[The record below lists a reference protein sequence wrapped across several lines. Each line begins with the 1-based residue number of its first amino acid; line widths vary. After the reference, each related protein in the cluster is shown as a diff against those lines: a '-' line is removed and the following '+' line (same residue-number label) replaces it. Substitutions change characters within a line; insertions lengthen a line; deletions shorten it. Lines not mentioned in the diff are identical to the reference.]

1 MKITRTISLAA
12 LLVVAFCCGIEISAK
27 APEQGVDESN
37 RRKAEY
43 IYMEAQRHNALD
55 KQDSYY
61 ELLNRAYSLD
71 TTATDVGFY
80 LGYYKLAMSNGD
92 STLFHRGYNMMSKHF
107 EKSPEDFYA
116 TYLYGN
122 INERIGKKRKAL
134 TAWAKLDSLYPEK
147 PEMGFKY
154 AEALCATKDSSLT
167 RKALDIYSRIEVAE
181 GKSATISNRKVRAY
195 FNLNDT
201 AAIINELHSLIA
213 SSPRSAEYNVF
224 AADVYSIF
232 NLPDSALYYYNR
244 ACEMDSTNGL
254 AYYSRANFY
263 KVQGDSITYDREV
276 FHALKMESLD
286 LESKLN
292 LLTNYIRALY
302 EDPDQQP
309 RIQELF
315 DVLME
320 QHPHEVDIHDLYCS
334 YLVAIEDFEAAAEQ
348 AGYALD
354 INPTEESRWRAL
366 MSLYVQTKN
375 YDKAAEVG
383 TDALRYHPRNA
394 MITYLIGVDY
404 NLAEKPDSSLY
415 YLNKALAVT
424 DSTDFEMIS
433 SVLCSIGDVHY
444 QMSETDGAFIYYDK
458 ALAVN
463 PDNLLALNNF
473 AYYIACEGKDLERAE
488 RMSAI
493 TIKAE
498 PENDTS
504 LDTYAWVLFKMKQY
518 DRAQYYIEEAFK
530 YSDEPSAELYHH
542 AGDIYFMTGDPD
554 KAVEYWQQA
563 LDLEPDNEMLQRKV
577 KHETYFYK

>member
-1 MKITRTISLAA
+1 
-12 LLVVAFCCGIEISAK
+12 
-27 APEQGVDESN
+27 
-37 RRKAEY
+37 
-43 IYMEAQRHNALD
+43 
-55 KQDSYY
+55 
-61 ELLNRAYSLD
+61 
-71 TTATDVGFY
+71 
-80 LGYYKLAMSNGD
+80 
-92 STLFHRGYNMMSKHF
+92 
-107 EKSPEDFYA
+107 
-116 TYLYGN
+116 
-122 INERIGKKRKAL
+122 
-134 TAWAKLDSLYPEK
+134 
-147 PEMGFKY
+147 
-154 AEALCATKDSSLT
+154 
-167 RKALDIYSRIEVAE
+167 
-181 GKSATISNRKVRAY
+181 
-195 FNLNDT
+195 
-201 AAIINELHSLIA
+201 
-213 SSPRSAEYNVF
+213 
-224 AADVYSIF
+224 
-232 NLPDSALYYYNR
+232 
-244 ACEMDSTNGL
+244 MDSTNGL

-383 TDALRYHPRNA
+383 TDALRYHPQNA

-433 SVLCSIGDVHY
+433 SVLCSIGDVLY

-463 PDNLLALNNF
+463 PDNLLALNNC
-473 AYYIACEGKDLERAE
+473 AYYLACEGKDLERAE

-577 KHETYFYK
+577 KHKTYFYK